1 MGSTNRTES
10 GEGDK
15 NIVVSRGLNDKQ
27 RAVVA
32 TMRMRLTIAQ
42 SLAYMKGEGFEMSQS
57 TYSRIKAW
65 LKKNEFKRLHFIA
78 AIGFEAQHTER
89 IDICELAA
97 QLMWQN
103 YHLCKDPFK
112 KTIILEKI

>member
-10 GEGDK
+10 GEVDK

-57 TYSRIKAW
+57 TYSRIRAW
-65 LKKNEFKRLHFIA
+65 LKKNELKRLHFIA
-78 AIGFEAQHTER
+78 AIGFEAQHLAR
-89 IDICELAA
+89 IDNCQHIE
-97 QLMWQN
+97 QLMRQN
-103 YHLCKDPFK
+103 
-112 KTIILEKI
+112 